1 MTESDRMAEAITWAL
16 SEMNKHPEDS
26 IQDIWN
32 DAFGKWQVPYHA
44 TNRLII
50 IGGAE

>member
-1 MTESDRMAEAITWAL
+1 MAEAITWAL
-16 SEMNKHPEDS
+16 REMNKHPEDS

-32 DAFGKWQVPYHA
+32 DAFKEWKIPYHA

-50 IGGAE
+50 IGGAEWRGF